1 MTGVQQEQYVHWSA
15 NEKGV
20 RLPYGTTMQR
30 NPGVVGELYWNTSL
44 QLLQVYDGTA
54 WGNASGVS
62 GTIVPQSQV
71 EEINVIYNLI
81 LT

>member
-1 MTGVQQEQYVHWSA
+1 VI
-15 NEKGV
+15 
-20 RLPYGTTMQR
+20 
-30 NPGVVGELYWNTSL
+30 GELYWNTNL

-71 EEINVIYNLI
+71 EEINVIYELI
-81 LT
+81 LA